1 MEKKNFSR
9 RDFLRLGGVAAVGA
23 TGAAALAGCTP
34 KQQVVAANAEGLA
47 DTGNAASGAKWSWEV
62 APEPIA
68 DEDIAE
74 VVERDYIIVGSGLA
88 GVSTACSLAEN
99 GAEVMVIEKNATY
112 SWRGAHY
119 GCINSTRWREQG
131 VEIDPAEVARD
142 WVAQCNSRCNE
153 RLVWTFLNRSG
164 EAMDWLCDKVEAHD
178 GKINLLGAAYQN
190 PTYKEYYGS
199 YLFELGENFPA
210 DAKSGT
216 SNAEVGRFE
225 IVIYSL
231 YNDALAAGAEF
242 SWNTKAEQ
250 LVKDGD
256 AVVAVVASTEDGYKK
271 FVGRK
276 GIIMATGD
284 ISGNDE
290 MCERYSPLMT
300 RCEQSQYIPIGANQG
315 EGQQM
320 GLWIGAKLEE
330 GPFSPMIHPQ
340 AYLQLS
346 QWFLFVN
353 TRGNRFMNEDTWGQ
367 GKSLGV
373 LNTEGNADHAWAIF
387 DADWQKQI
395 PETLDIGGG
404 MFWVGPDHLYGQEY
418 QEGFNQMQFDTGM
431 EQGMVKQGNTFEE
444 LAEAIAAD
452 EPDFDKAAFVA
463 EAERYN
469 ELCRNGKDVD
479 FGKRDRL
486 LYEIKNPPY
495 YAAKFGPCRM
505 VAPGGMLIN
514 TKSEVLGED
523 DRPIPGLYAVGNC
536 SGGLYSVDYPL
547 VILGNSHGR
556 CVTFGYLLGRQLT
569 GVE

>member
-1 MEKKNFSR
+1 M
-9 RDFLRLGGVAAVGA
+9 
-23 TGAAALAGCTP
+23 
-34 KQQVVAANAEGLA
+34 
-47 DTGNAASGAKWSWEV
+47 
-62 APEPIA
+62 
-68 DEDIAE
+68 
-74 VVERDYIIVGSGLA
+74 
-88 GVSTACSLAEN
+88 
-99 GAEVMVIEKNATY
+99 
-112 SWRGAHY
+112 
-119 GCINSTRWREQG
+119 
-131 VEIDPAEVARD
+131 
-142 WVAQCNSRCNE
+142 
-153 RLVWTFLNRSG
+153 
-164 EAMDWLCDKVEAHD
+164 
-178 GKINLLGAAYQN
+178 
-190 PTYKEYYGS
+190 
-199 YLFELGENFPA
+199 
-210 DAKSGT
+210 
-216 SNAEVGRFE
+216 
-225 IVIYSL
+225 
-231 YNDALAAGAEF
+231 
-242 SWNTKAEQ
+242 
-250 LVKDGD
+250 
-256 AVVAVVASTEDGYKK
+256 AVVASTEDGYKK

-284 ISGNDE
+284 ISGNGE
-290 MCERYSPLMT
+290 MCERYSPLMI
-300 RCEQSQYIPIGANQG
+300 RCEQSQYIPEGANQG

-320 GLWIGAKLEE
+320 GLWIGAKLKE

-346 QWFLFVN
+346 QSFLFVN

-373 LNTEGNADHAWAIF
+373 LNTE
-387 DADWQKQI
+387 
-395 PETLDIGGG
+395 
-404 MFWVGPDHLYGQEY
+404 
-418 QEGFNQMQFDTGM
+418 
-431 EQGMVKQGNTFEE
+431 GNTFEE